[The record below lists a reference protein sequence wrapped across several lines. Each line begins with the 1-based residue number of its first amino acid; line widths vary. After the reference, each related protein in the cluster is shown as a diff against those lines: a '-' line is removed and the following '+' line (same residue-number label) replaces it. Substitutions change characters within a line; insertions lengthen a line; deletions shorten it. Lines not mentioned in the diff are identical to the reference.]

1 MKVQNEH
8 ATGVQ
13 RTAGSDYR
21 DPGLPRG
28 ELKRMPATMEHLG
41 VGGGERPE
49 DKSQDNAWR
58 RKV

>member
-28 ELKRMPATMEHLG
+28 ELRRMPATMEHLG

-49 DKSQDNAWR
+49 DKSQDNA
-58 RKV
+58 